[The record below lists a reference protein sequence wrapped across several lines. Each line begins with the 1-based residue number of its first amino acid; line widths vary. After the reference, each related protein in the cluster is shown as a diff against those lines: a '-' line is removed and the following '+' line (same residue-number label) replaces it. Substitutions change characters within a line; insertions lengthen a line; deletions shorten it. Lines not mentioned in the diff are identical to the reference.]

1 MNERLERFF
10 STRWSL
16 LVLYAVFLGAYM
28 FAAGARLRVHSPY
41 NHFVYLADGWLE
53 GRLALKGEPP
63 NENDWA
69 KVEVLTLADGR
80 VVRGKFGSNGP
91 EDRFYFTKGGS
102 ETITADEIRGRTHT
116 RYVSFPPFPAVAMV
130 PFVAISKLI
139 VHDGL
144 GFNDVIFT
152 VLWAAANPVL
162 FFLLLR
168 QLAKRGYS
176 QRTARDDLQLTIM
189 LGVGSVY
196 FTTAVLGQVWYTA
209 HVIGVTLV
217 IGYAWAALEA
227 QRPWLA
233 GVFLG
238 LGFAT
243 RTPLGF
249 ILPFFVWEAVRM
261 AGGWRALGETIRRDR
276 KLPPGLLAKLVKCA
290 IPAAAILAALL
301 LHNRA
306 RFDRFGVFGHEYLNI
321 SWKERLEHWGLF
333 NYHFLSRN
341 LACALVLTPKIL
353 AVFPFVKYSRHGMS
367 LFLTSP
373 NLAWLF
379 GRREK
384 SVLAPGLWL
393 AVLAAAIPSLLYQN
407 SGYQQFGYRFS
418 NDYIVFLL
426 MLLAV
431 GGQRFGVLWKTAL
444 VLAVGVNLFGA
455 ITFDRYPDFGYE
467 EGCIF
472 PHGCN

>member
-1 MNERLERFF
+1 MNQRLEKFF

-16 LVLYAVFLGAYM
+16 LALYALFLGAYM
-28 FAAGARLRVHSPY
+28 FAAGARLRTHSPY

-102 ETITADEIRGRTHT
+102 ETITADEIRSRAHV
-116 RYVSFPPFPAVAMV
+116 RYVSFPPFPAVAML
-130 PFVAISKLI
+130 PFVAVAKWIF
-139 VHDGL
+139 HNGL

-162 FFLLLR
+162 LFLLLR
-168 QLAKRGYS
+168 DLVRRGHSKRTVG
-176 QRTARDDLQLTIM
+176 DNLLLTLM
-189 LGVGSVY
+189 LGLGSVY
-196 FTTAVLGQVWYTA
+196 YVSSVLGQVWFTA
-209 HVIGVTLV
+209 LVVGVTMT
-217 IGYAWAALEA
+217 IGYAWAAIDA
-227 QRPWLA
+227 SRPWLA

-238 LGFAT
+238 LGFAS
-243 RTPLGF
+243 RAPLGYTVV
-249 ILPFFVWEAVRM
+249 LFVWEAVRVS
-261 AGGWRALGETIRRDR
+261 GGWRHLRDTLAGEKR
-276 KLPPGLLAKLVKCA
+276 LPAGLFPRLWKCA
-290 IPAAAILAALL
+290 LPAAGILAALFAF
-301 LHNRA
+301 NYA
-306 RFDRFGVFGHEYLNI
+306 RFDRFTVFGHEYLNI
-321 SWKERLEHWGLF
+321 TWKERAEHWGLF

-341 LACALVLTPKIL
+341 LTCALVLLPKIL
-353 AVFPFVKYSRHGMS
+353 ATYPYVKYSQHGMS
-367 LFLTSP
+367 LFVTSP

-384 SVLAPGLWL
+384 SPLEPGLWL
-393 AVLAAAIPSLLYQN
+393 AVVAAAVPTLLYYL

-418 NDYIVFLL
+418 NDYFVYLVL
-426 MLLAV
+426 LLAL
-431 GGQRFGVLWKTAL
+431 GGQRFGFLFKAAL
-444 VLAVGVNLFGA
+444 VVAIAVNIFGA
-455 ITFDRYPDFGYE
+455 VTFGRYPEFAYE
-467 EGCIF
+467 DACIF